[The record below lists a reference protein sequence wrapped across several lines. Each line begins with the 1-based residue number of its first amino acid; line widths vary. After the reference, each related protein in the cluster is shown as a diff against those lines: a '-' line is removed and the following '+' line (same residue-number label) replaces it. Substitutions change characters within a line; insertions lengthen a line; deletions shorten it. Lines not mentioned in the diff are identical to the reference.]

1 MVGHGEDVCTDVVAV
16 VKKEEEEG
24 EGLGFL
30 LLEVEGSS
38 VVLPRRFCG
47 TKDILLLFIIISGQ
61 SDASDGLSIQRES
74 ASVYVCKCVID
85 QLSAQFTLSS
95 AEKKERKRL
104 NQ

>member
-1 MVGHGEDVCTDVVAV
+1 
-16 VKKEEEEG
+16 
-24 EGLGFL
+24 
-30 LLEVEGSS
+30 
-38 VVLPRRFCG
+38 
-47 TKDILLLFIIISGQ
+47 LFIIISGQ